1 MEKEITQHPTD
12 SLRIVLYGPESTG
25 KTTLARA
32 LAAQYDTAW
41 VQEFARDYLQ
51 KKWDDKQEVC
61 SKDDLLIIAKK
72 QIQLEN
78 KALERANKILFC
90 DTNILVTRVWSETHF
105 GGYCHPQI
113 KKWSEEWKYDYYFLT
128 DIDVPWEADD
138 LRDRP
143 NNRQEM
149 LSYFESVLQMNKYPY
164 SYLSG
169 SHEIRMKTVETLLK
183 TLK

>member
-1 MEKEITQHPTD
+1 
-12 SLRIVLYGPESTG
+12 
-25 KTTLARA
+25 
-32 LAAQYDTAW
+32 
-41 VQEFARDYLQ
+41 
-51 KKWDDKQEVC
+51 
-61 SKDDLLIIAKK
+61 
-72 QIQLEN
+72 
-78 KALERANKILFC
+78 LFC

-149 LSYFESVLQMNKYPY
+149 LSYFESVLQMNNYPY

-169 SHEIRMKTVETLLK
+169 SHELRMKTVETLLK